1 MSEDKIIKPVSEPVF
16 GPYLIHR
23 YRVHEG
29 LIKGLKERGMKAT
42 QVVVIKN

>member
-16 GPYLIHR
+16 GPYLAR

-29 LIKGLKERGMKAT
+29 LIKGLKERGMKA
-42 QVVVIKN
+42 VPGLSLIHI

>member
-16 GPYLIHR
+16 SPYRVR

-29 LIKGLKERGMKAT
+29 LIK
-42 QVVVIKN
+42 